1 MQVGTLYLFPLS
13 KIDSHLGGYFVSAE
27 GTFYSTKQ
35 SVAGR
40 KMTGS
45 GSFGSR
51 TRYYTMNGRSYE
63 GAVLYRRAQGQGD
76 WKVETTKPSET
87 IATMNKI
94 LQSTKQVSARSHA
107 ASASLGIKGRGVVIA
122 RVATH
127 DGVEHLLFGSQ
138 PALHMTEQ
146 SYTDEMTRL
155 ATQYPGVEFVALK
168 VVKSV
173 KAGGFTWG

>member
-1 MQVGTLYLFPLS
+1 MQVGSQYLFPLEL
-13 KIDSHLGGYFVSAE
+13 IDTGLKGYYLSGE
-27 GTFYSTKQ
+27 GKFISTKQ
-35 SVAGR
+35 SAAGR
-40 KMTGS
+40 VMTGS

-51 TRYYTMNGRSYE
+51 TRYYTMNGMSYE
-63 GAVLYRRAQGQGD
+63 GAILYRRAQQHINF
-76 WKVETTKPSET
+76 KAETTKPSQA
-87 IATMNKI
+87 IAVANK
-94 LQSTKQVSARSHA
+94 TGAKVTGRSHA
-107 ASASLGIKGRGVVIA
+107 GTVQAGIAGRGVVIA
-122 RVATH
+122 RVAVH
-127 DGVEHLLFGSQ
+127 DGVQHLLFGSK

>member
-1 MQVGTLYLFPLS
+1 MQVGTLYLFPLPL
-13 KIDSHLGGYFVSAE
+13 IDSTLSGYFVSAE
-27 GTFYSTKQ
+27 GKFYSTKQ
-35 SVAGR
+35 SAAGR
-40 KMTGS
+40 VMCGS
-45 GSFGSR
+45 GNRFGSR
-51 TRYYTMNGRSYE
+51 YFTMNGRSVD
-63 GAVLYRRAQGQGD
+63 GSVLYRRAQAHAS
-76 WKVETTKPSET
+76 WKAETTKPSVV
-87 IATMNKI
+87 ADVAVSNK
-94 LQSTKQVSARSHA
+94 TGAKVTGRSHA

-122 RVATH
+122 RVAVH

-146 SYTDEMTRL
+146 SFTDEMTRL

>member
-13 KIDSHLGGYFVSAE
+13 LIDSGLGGYFVSAE
-27 GTFYSTKQ
+27 GKFYSTKQ
-35 SVAGR
+35 SAAGR
-40 KMTGS
+40 VMTGS

-51 TRYYTMNGRSYE
+51 TRYYTMRGQSYE
-63 GAVLYRRAQGQGD
+63 GAVLYRRAQQHINF
-76 WKVETTKPSET
+76 KAETTKPSAT
-87 IATMNKI
+87 IAVANKVPAAKV
-94 LQSTKQVSARSHA
+94 TGRSHA
-107 ASASLGIKGRGVVIA
+107 GTVQAGIAGRGVVIA
-122 RVATH
+122 RVAVH
-127 DGVEHLLFGSQ
+127 DGVQHLLFGSK

>member
-63 GAVLYRRAQGQGD
+63 GAVLYRRAQGHGD
-76 WKVETTKPSET
+76 WKVETTKPSQV
-87 IATMNKI
+87 IAVANKVPAAKV
-94 LQSTKQVSARSHA
+94 TGRSHA